1 MLEVLQVETVGS
13 KERGRFLK
21 LRDGVEFWGGFLC
34 WSKIPALLT
43 GITPSRG
50 LDNARLVNFKCVAL
64 GTMAWMSSAYLQNT
78 TWEWIVS

>member
-1 MLEVLQVETVGS
+1 M
-13 KERGRFLK
+13 
-21 LRDGVEFWGGFLC
+21 C

-50 LDNARLVNFKCVAL
+50 LDKARLLNFKCVAL
-64 GTMAWMSSAYLQNT
+64 EIMAQMSSAYLQNT